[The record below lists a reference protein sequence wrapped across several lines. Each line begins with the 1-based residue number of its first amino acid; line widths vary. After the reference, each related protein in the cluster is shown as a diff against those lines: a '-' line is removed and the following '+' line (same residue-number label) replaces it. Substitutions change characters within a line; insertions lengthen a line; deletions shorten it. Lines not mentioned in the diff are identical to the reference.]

1 VDIHASKVGSR
12 IYLLRHDGT
21 AYSQRGAYCVA
32 LDPELMQE
40 GNQMAE
46 AFAENYRSIAWIAVY
61 VLYERELDVY
71 SFDMTI

>member
-1 VDIHASKVGSR
+1 MPLKWVAEFI
-12 IYLLRHDGT
+12 LRHGET

-46 AFAENYRSIAWIAVY
+46 AFAENDRSIVWIAVY
-61 VLYERELDVY
+61 VLYERGLNVY
-71 SFDMTI
+71 SFYMTA